1 MKITSV
7 WAREILDSRGN
18 PTVEVDVATDNAIAS
33 AAAPSGASTGTHEA
47 VELRDGG
54 SRYLGKGVL
63 SAVDNVNN
71 QIAVALIGMDVMDQ
85 EKIDAKLQELDGTP
99 FKSKLGANATVA
111 TSMAVLRAAA
121 ASESKML
128 HEYLGGTVL
137 PFAMF
142 NVLNGGMH
150 AGNNLSIQEFMIIPE
165 ADIFSERLQMAS
177 EIYHILGKKLVE
189 KYGPAARNVGDEG
202 GYAPQID
209 NTYQALDAIVGA
221 IEEAGYKD
229 ACSLALDAAASSFY
243 NSKKGTYLLDS
254 KELREPELVDY
265 YLDLLKT
272 YPIKSLEDP
281 FDEESFE
288 AFAALRKDVSNIQIV
303 GDDLT
308 VSNVTRLKEAISH
321 RSINSLLLKLNQ
333 VGTVTE
339 AMNAVALCKQNGL
352 TVIVSHRSG
361 ETEDCFIADFCV
373 GINAGQLKTGAP
385 ARGERTSKYNQLLRI
400 EERLGLSG

>member
-18 PTVEVDVATDNAIAS
+18 PTVEVDVATDNAFAS

-71 QIAVALIGMDVMDQ
+71 QIAVALIGMDVTDQ

-111 TSMAVLRAAA
+111 TSMAVLRAAS
-121 ASESKML
+121 ASEGKML

-177 EIYHILGKKLVE
+177 EIYHILGKRLVE

-229 ACSLALDAAASSFY
+229 VCSLALDAAASSFY
-243 NSKKGTYLLDS
+243 DSKKGTYLLDS
-254 KELREPELVDY
+254 KELREPDLVDY

-272 YPIKSLEDP
+272 YPLKSLEDP

-288 AFAALRKDVSNIQIV
+288 AFAALRKDASNIQIV

>member
-18 PTVEVDVATDNAIAS
+18 PTIEVDVATENAFAS

-71 QIAVALIGMDVMDQ
+71 QIAVALIGMNVADQ
-85 EKIDAKLQELDGTP
+85 EKVDAKLKELDGTP

-121 ASESKML
+121 ASDGKLL

-142 NVLNGGMH
+142 NILNGGKH
-150 AGNNLSIQEFMIIPE
+150 AGNDLSIQEFMIIPE
-165 ADIFSERLQMAS
+165 ANIFSERLQMAS
-177 EIYHILGKKLVE
+177 EIYHILGKSLVE
-189 KYGPAARNVGDEG
+189 KYGPVGKNVGDEG
-202 GYAPQID
+202 GYAPQIN
-209 NTYQALDAIVGA
+209 NTYQALDTIVAA

-229 ACSLALDAAASSFY
+229 ACSLAIDAAASSFY
-243 NSKKGTYLLDS
+243 DNKKGTYFLDS

-272 YPIKSLEDP
+272 YPIKSIEDP

-288 AFAALRKDVSNIQIV
+288 AFAALRKDAHNIQIV

-308 VSNVTRLKEAISH
+308 VSNVARLKEALSH

-339 AMNAVALCKQNGL
+339 AMNAVTLCKQNGL
-352 TVIVSHRSG
+352 NVIVSHRSG

-373 GINAGQLKTGAP
+373 GINAGQIKTGAP

-400 EERLGLSG
+400 EERLGHSS